1 MQIDAWVG
9 IINHTR
15 RPGETRGSETSNQ
28 PKYETIRGEQ
38 KRLQL
43 VWSKE
48 SSRTDRVR
56 EAMSANKQICV

>member
-38 KRLQL
+38 KRLQF
-43 VWSKE
+43 
-48 SSRTDRVR
+48 
-56 EAMSANKQICV
+56 M